1 MTTRTGITPLFPES
15 QSLVDR
21 VGHAVRRAILEGR
34 LRPGETL
41 SISDLAAD
49 LGVSHSP
56 VREALQRLSGQGLI
70 LLRPARTAV
79 VAPLDLSE
87 LEEIYRLREL
97 VEVDALGRAAGRL
110 CATDIEVLEH
120 QFELL
125 SAAATDSDPFWDAH
139 NAFHTALMA
148 PVLTPR
154 LQRIITELWHA
165 AERYIRIVYMETDVL
180 FTRSPRERHEPLLVA
195 ARARDDERLRS
206 TMTAHLRSNH
216 EEVAESLKWIL
227 PRVSDS

>member
-1 MTTRTGITPLFPES
+1 
-15 QSLVDR
+15 
-21 VGHAVRRAILEGR
+21 
-34 LRPGETL
+34 L

-56 VREALQRLSGQGLI
+56 VREALQQLSGQGLI
-70 LLRPARTAV
+70 VLRPARTAV

-110 CATDIEVLEH
+110 SATEREVLEH

-154 LQRIITELWHA
+154 LQRVITELWHA

-180 FTRSPRERHEPLLVA
+180 FTRSPHERHEPLLVA
-195 ARARDDERLRS
+195 ARAGDGERLRS
-206 TMTAHLRSNH
+206 AMTADLRSNH
-216 EEVAESLKWIL
+216 EEVAGIL
-227 PRVSDS
+227 PRVSAG

>member
-1 MTTRTGITPLFPES
+1 MATRTGIAPLFPES

-56 VREALQRLSGQGLI
+56 VREALQQLAGQGLI

-97 VEVDALGRAAGRL
+97 VEVDALGRAAAQL
-110 CATDIEVLEH
+110 SATDIEVLER

-148 PVLTPR
+148 PVLTTR
-154 LQRIITELWHA
+154 LQRVITELWHA
-165 AERYIRIVYMETDVL
+165 AERYIRIVYIETDVL

-195 ARARDDERLRS
+195 ARAGDGELMRS
-206 TMTAHLRSNH
+206 TMAAHLRSNH
-216 EEVAESLKWIL
+216 EEVADSLKRIL
-227 PRVSDS
+227 PRVPAS